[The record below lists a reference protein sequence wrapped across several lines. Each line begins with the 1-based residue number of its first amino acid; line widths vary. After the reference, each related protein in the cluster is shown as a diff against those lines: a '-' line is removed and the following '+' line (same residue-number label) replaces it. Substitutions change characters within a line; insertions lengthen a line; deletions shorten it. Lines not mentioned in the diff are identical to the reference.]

1 MLVLDCSVCL
11 CCLEVDVVIE
21 EVATP
26 TSHIRLMPLNQLW
39 WLITRKAFISYT
51 SQSPTQKERPGHKK
65 GQKWDGPNKSRRY

>member
-39 WLITRKAFISYT
+39 WLITRKAFIS
-51 SQSPTQKERPGHKK
+51 
-65 GQKWDGPNKSRRY
+65 